1 MPPLNGT
8 SIKQMGWSLQDGK
21 RATLGDYNGK
31 VLVLDFYATWCMPC
45 RESVPHLIE
54 LQRRYENDINVVGL
68 NVGGADDVARV
79 ADFARELNISYP
91 LGLPDNDLVSLLIT
105 GPDQIP
111 QTFVFDREGKLQKRL
126 VGFDRDTVNEINLA
140 VEKILGNHTD

>member
-8 SIKQMGWSLQDGK
+8 SIKQMGWSLQDGQ
-21 RATLGDYNGK
+21 RSTFGEYSGK

-54 LQRRYENDINVVGL
+54 LQRRYENDVRVVGL
-68 NVGGADDVARV
+68 NVGGTDDLTRV
-79 ADFARELNISYP
+79 ADFARELNITYP

-111 QTFVFDREGKLQKRL
+111 QTFVFDREGKLEKRL
-126 VGFDRDTVNEINLA
+126 VGYDNDMVKELNST
-140 VEKILGNHTD
+140 VEKILGLHAD

>member
-1 MPPLNGT
+1 
-8 SIKQMGWSLQDGK
+8 
-21 RATLGDYNGK
+21 
-31 VLVLDFYATWCMPC
+31 
-45 RESVPHLIE
+45 LIE

-79 ADFARELNISYP
+79 ADFAKELNISYP

-126 VGFDRDTVNEINLA
+126 VGFDKDTVNEINL
-140 VEKILGNHTD
+140 VVGKILGSHTD